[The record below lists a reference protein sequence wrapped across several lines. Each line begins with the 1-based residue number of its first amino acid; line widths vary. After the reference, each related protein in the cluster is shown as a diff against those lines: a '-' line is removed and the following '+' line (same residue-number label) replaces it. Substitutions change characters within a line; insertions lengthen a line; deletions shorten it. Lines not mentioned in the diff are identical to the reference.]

1 MHKTVPLILTV
12 GCIVLLAAFADLLGL
27 ADTSQP
33 LGEPPALTVRAE
45 DAEVQAWRGTY
56 TWHVDD
62 GEGMSRGVS
71 SDSIHPLAAG
81 AWMTPLAPAG
91 AETVVLDFGTA
102 PDAVTVRAWG
112 AAHLVPDTHKSD
124 EVSANVTP
132 EDDAQAVAVPVSG
145 SAGEGWTFAL
155 LAEDAVYEIRA
166 EWTRAADY
174 GGSARY
180 AFYTTQAAASA

>member
-12 GCIVLLAAFADLLGL
+12 GCIVLLAAFADLLGP

-71 SDSIHPLAAG
+71 SDSVHPLEAG
-81 AWMTPLAPAG
+81 AMMTPLAVG
-91 AETVVLDFGTA
+91 DAETATLEFGTA
-102 PDAVTVRAWG
+102 PDAVSARAWD
-112 AAHLVPDTHKSD
+112 AALLVPQSD
-124 EVSANVTP
+124 ETSAGVTP
-132 EDDAQAVAVPVSG
+132 EDDAQAVAVTVSG
-145 SAGEGWTFAL
+145 SAEEGWQLTL
-155 LAEDAVYEIRA
+155 LPYEAVYEISA
-166 EWTRAADY
+166 DWTSAADY
-174 GGSARY
+174 GGSATY
-180 AFYTTQAAASA
+180 AFYTSGK